1 MLTIQEIEDYFNTNE
16 IPTDY
21 QPWNFAVI
29 RDHEKFVRTHISFV
43 KHGKPCKSNQP
54 YYERLLEFYQY
65 CITKNQSL

>member
-1 MLTIQEIEDYFNTNE
+1 MVSIEVIEDFFNTNE

-29 RDHEKFVRTHISFV
+29 LDHQKFIWSHISYI
-43 KHGKPCKSNQP
+43 KGGKPCKSNHP
-54 YYERLLEFYQY
+54 YYERLLMFYQY